1 MKQTA
6 TVPAICVAIAAVL
19 AACDQG
25 PDQAKATSASTS
37 GPQPTTAAASKGA
50 CSFITPEEMGS
61 VLGQPVTRQ
70 DERTGRH
77 CIYYTADPLVFVD
90 LEIDRESAAESW
102 KGINAGNALIGA
114 DQEKLSGIGEHAIFG
129 PRDRLYI
136 LTGDT
141 FLAIEAGFDN
151 AVRERA
157 KKVATL
163 AVSKLR
169 EGLVRR

>member
-1 MKQTA
+1 MKR
-6 TVPAICVAIAAVL
+6 PAAVFTICVVIAVVL

-25 PDQAKATSASTS
+25 SDQAKATSASTS
-37 GPQPTTAAASKGA
+37 SPQPTTAAASKGA
-50 CSFITPEEMGS
+50 CSFITPEEMGT

-70 DERTGRH
+70 DESTGRR

-114 DQEKLSGIGEHAIFG
+114 DQEKLSGIGEQAFFG
-129 PRDRLYI
+129 PRDRLYVRS
-136 LTGDT
+136 GDA

-151 AVRERA
+151 AVRARA
-157 KKVATL
+157 EKVATL

-169 EGLVRR
+169 